1 VFLEDS
7 PRLPSTRRSAPSV
20 PVASIVPDSLEALL
34 GLNVKRGGRFRQR
47 LQLQGDVEPTN
58 AATRE
63 QLRNTS
69 DKGAV
74 ETSNLDESFFR
85 ADECYVGGN

>member
-34 GLNVKRGGRFRQR
+34 GLNASRRPPSLAEFR
-47 LQLQGDVEPTN
+47 
-58 AATRE
+58 
-63 QLRNTS
+63 
-69 DKGAV
+69 
-74 ETSNLDESFFR
+74 
-85 ADECYVGGN
+85 

>member
-1 VFLEDS
+1 MQVGVP
-7 PRLPSTRRSAPSV
+7 PRWQNFA
-20 PVASIVPDSLEALL
+20 E
-34 GLNVKRGGRFRQR
+34 GVKRGGRFRQR

-85 ADECYVGGN
+85 ADDCYVGGN